1 MDCGEQCVIT
11 SGITMMLGLCA
22 DSWDTVSI
30 QVNHPIRDRLYNR
43 NSMDKNLII
52 QYKNTSRKVQNGK
65 LVSF

>member
-1 MDCGEQCVIT
+1 MDCGGQCVIT

-43 NSMDKNLII
+43 NSMDKILLYNAKIPLI
-52 QYKNTSRKVQNGK
+52 KSKMAN
-65 LVSF
+65 